1 MRLKIDCAK
10 KLYRTPDT
18 QIYTFQDFA
27 FALPILKVDALL
39 RLAIVSSAVVKTTPT
54 SRLHR
59 STYVVV
65 FSAVKRLLGLARTQ
79 GFPDLQQMIYQ
90 LIRTYDPDLW
100 HVILKA
106 FEQVRSLEISK

>member
-10 KLYRTPDT
+10 RLYRTPDT
-18 QIYTFQDFA
+18 QIYTFQG

-106 FEQVRSLEISK
+106 FEQARSLEISK